1 MVVGKRA
8 ASPQLPS
15 ASNGKIFPT
24 DADRTKVPGGY
35 RPSRLATGS
44 RMERSD
50 DVVAAMQQHVARC
63 GFPAILPWHAVIAV
77 RCGNRQGMR
86 RWEHQN

>member
-1 MVVGKRA
+1 MQRHVASLPLVAGKRA

-35 RPSRLATGS
+35 RPSRLATGG

-50 DVVAAMQQHVARC
+50 HEASACRGSQSPKK
-63 GFPAILPWHAVIAV
+63 G
-77 RCGNRQGMR
+77 
-86 RWEHQN
+86 